1 MLAGLGGLIGLAIA
15 QLGVRALVQA
25 APIDLPRLDEVH
37 VDAGILQAA
46 IVIVAVTAVV
56 VGLLPP
62 VIVGMGPWGSQF
74 AALSTR
80 RNTRKRPII
89 SASRYD
95 FQSVRK
101 AGSSL

>member
-1 MLAGLGGLIGLAIA
+1 MADWRLNFLPRVLFAGLGGLIGLAIA

-56 VGLLPP
+56 VGLLP
-62 VIVGMGPWGSQF
+62 
-74 AALSTR
+74 A
-80 RNTRKRPII
+80 
-89 SASRYD
+89 
-95 FQSVRK
+95 VRVFRT
-101 AGSSL
+101 SL